1 MKTKL
6 TASDFLS
13 EIRQYLDAKYGEN
26 YIFSPTMID
35 PTTLGVQM
43 AIMENTNHGVERKFD
58 LVIKDIVEP
67 IYDSNDEKLNIS
79 DVSVSDL
86 FGNCDYCK
94 NKRYIGVYG
103 KPCVVPEPCLYETG
117 KKNWEHNGK
126 FPNHSH

>member
-1 MKTKL
+1 MDKDNKNTELDNTDKKL
-6 TASDFLS
+6 
-13 EIRQYLDAKYGEN
+13 
-26 YIFSPTMID
+26 
-35 PTTLGVQM
+35 
-43 AIMENTNHGVERKFD
+43 H
-58 LVIKDIVEP
+58 
-67 IYDSNDEKLNIS
+67 IS

-94 NKRYIGVYG
+94 NKRYIGIYG